1 MLFVVMK
8 KVLQGAF
15 LPFVIFA
22 SGMLLLGCDQA
33 QDHATEQENTEITEQ
48 ASDQAIDRQESDIA
62 PSKTELKSGNIFY
75 MVRDAAN
82 LQLKAGNYVEQLK
95 DTQLD
100 VEQAIQDK
108 NQNEL
113 KTTVSTLKQQLQGL
127 NQALLTLDI
136 KSQEIEN
143 IRQSLLHANQQA
155 LSMPLLNGKLDQ
167 INFDQIEKQLNTIQ
181 MDMVKLAAMIMA
193 GDEKPDPKTD
203 S

>member
-33 QDHATEQENTEITEQ
+33 QDHTTDQENTEITEQ
-48 ASDQAIDRQESDIA
+48 ASDQTIEQKEENTT

-82 LQLKAGNYVEQLK
+82 LQIKAGDYVEQLK
-95 DTQLD
+95 ETQLD

-108 NQNEL
+108 DQSEL

-127 NQALLTLDI
+127 NHALLTLDI

-143 IRQSLLHANQQA
+143 IRQSLLQANQQA

-181 MDMVKLAAMIMA
+181 MDMVKLAAMVMA
-193 GDEKPDPKTD
+193 GDDKTDPKTG

>member
-1 MLFVVMK
+1 
-8 KVLQGAF
+8 
-15 LPFVIFA
+15 
-22 SGMLLLGCDQA
+22 
-33 QDHATEQENTEITEQ
+33 
-48 ASDQAIDRQESDIA
+48 
-62 PSKTELKSGNIFY
+62 

-82 LQLKAGNYVEQLK
+82 LQLKAGDYVEQLK

>member
-1 MLFVVMK
+1 MK

-15 LPFVIFA
+15 FPFVIFV

-33 QDHATEQENTEITEQ
+33 QDHAKEQESVQTNDQISEQADDSQQEITATQ
-48 ASDQAIDRQESDIA
+48 N
-62 PSKTELKSGNIFY
+62 KTELKNGNVFY
-75 MVRDAAN
+75 IVRDAAN
-82 LQLKAGNYVEQLK
+82 LQLKAGDYIEKLK

-108 NQNEL
+108 DQHEL
-113 KTTVSTLKQQLQGL
+113 KTTVTTLKAQLEGL
-127 NQALLTLDI
+127 NQTLLGLDI
-136 KSQEIEN
+136 RSQEVEN
-143 IRQSLLHANQQA
+143 IRQSLLQANQQA
-155 LSMPLLNGKLDQ
+155 LSMPLLNGKLEQ

-193 GDEKPDPKTD
+193 GDEKSDSKTD

>member
-1 MLFVVMK
+1 MK

-48 ASDQAIDRQESDIA
+48 ASDQATERQDSDIA
-62 PSKTELKSGNIFY
+62 QSKNELKSGNIFY

-82 LQLKAGNYVEQLK
+82 LQLKAGDYVEQLK

-113 KTTVSTLKQQLQGL
+113 KTTVATLKQQLQGL

-143 IRQSLLHANQQA
+143 IRQSLLQANQQA

-167 INFDQIEKQLNTIQ
+167 INFDKIEKQLNTIQ

-193 GDEKPDPKTD
+193 GDEKSDSKTD

>member
-1 MLFVVMK
+1 MK

-33 QDHATEQENTEITEQ
+33 RDHATDQENTEITEQ
-48 ASDQAIDRQESDIA
+48 ASDQAIEQKEENIT

-82 LQLKAGNYVEQLK
+82 LQIKAGDYVEQLK
-95 DTQLD
+95 ETQLD

-108 NQNEL
+108 DQSEL

-193 GDEKPDPKTD
+193 GDEKPDSKTD

>member
-1 MLFVVMK
+1 MK
-8 KVLQGAF
+8 KVLQSAF
-15 LPFVIFA
+15 LPLVIFT

-33 QDHATEQENTEITEQ
+33 QEHTTEQEETQTTDQNTYQADESEQ
-48 ASDQAIDRQESDIA
+48 
-62 PSKTELKSGNIFY
+62 KTHAEEKTDLKSGNMFY

-82 LQLKAGNYVEQLK
+82 LQLQAGDYVEQLK

-108 NQNEL
+108 NQHEL
-113 KTTVSTLKQQLQGL
+113 KTAVSTLKQQLQGL
-127 NQALLTLDI
+127 NQTLLNLDL
-136 KSQEIEN
+136 KSQEIES

-155 LSMPLLNGKLDQ
+155 LGLPVFNGQLDQ

-193 GDEKPDPKTD
+193 SDEKSDTKSD

>member
-1 MLFVVMK
+1 MK

-15 LPFVIFA
+15 IPFVIFA

-33 QDHATEQENTEITEQ
+33 QDHAKEQESVQTNDQISEQADNSQQEITATQ
-48 ASDQAIDRQESDIA
+48 N
-62 PSKTELKSGNIFY
+62 KTELKNGNVFY
-75 MVRDAAN
+75 IVRDAAN
-82 LQLKAGNYVEQLK
+82 LQLKAGDYIEKLK

-108 NQNEL
+108 DQHEL
-113 KTTVSTLKQQLQGL
+113 KTTVTTLKAQLEGL
-127 NQALLTLDI
+127 NQALLGLDI
-136 KSQEIEN
+136 RSQEVEN
-143 IRQSLLHANQQA
+143 IRQSLLQANQQA
-155 LSMPLLNGKLDQ
+155 LSMPLLNGKLEQ

-193 GDEKPDPKTD
+193 GDEKSDSKTD

>member
-1 MLFVVMK
+1 MK

-33 QDHATEQENTEITEQ
+33 RDHATEQENTEISEQ
-48 ASDQAIDRQESDIA
+48 ASDQAIERQESDIA

-82 LQLKAGNYVEQLK
+82 LQLKAGDYVEQLK

-108 NQNEL
+108 NQSEL

-181 MDMVKLAAMIMA
+181 MDMVKLAAMIM
-193 GDEKPDPKTD
+193 
-203 S
+203 

>member
-33 QDHATEQENTEITEQ
+33 RDHATDQENTEITEQ
-48 ASDQAIDRQESDIA
+48 ASDQAIEQKEENIT

-82 LQLKAGNYVEQLK
+82 LQIKAGDYVEQLK
-95 DTQLD
+95 ETQLD

-108 NQNEL
+108 DQSEL

-193 GDEKPDPKTD
+193 GDEKPDSNTD